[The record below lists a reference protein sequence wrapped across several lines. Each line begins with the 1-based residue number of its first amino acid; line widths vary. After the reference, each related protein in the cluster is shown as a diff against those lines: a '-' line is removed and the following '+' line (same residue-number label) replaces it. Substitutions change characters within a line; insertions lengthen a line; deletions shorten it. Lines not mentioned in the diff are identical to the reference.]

1 MELDESWALDGDRTL
16 DIQDF
21 IAGGQNDAF
30 EYIRQDPLSSRE
42 AISGAVFKHKEQ
54 SYPFD
59 PLYEDLSISELA
71 VKILPGLRRPLRF
84 VYGGTILNPET
95 ITGKLS
101 KTAVVQV
108 LEAPEGQSQ
117 SHKAQKDNP
126 QISKEVQIEKEEK
139 KEKEEIRRSSE
150 GQVETV
156 ENRPNSTRDEAVQ
169 TGTGNDS
176 LDIQQGFGL
185 FMSFA
190 EDDEIALAR
199 LCHHG
204 TFLLESTRAKV
215 SDDALLEREFWH
227 LRANPQLIEQRS
239 GLSSIGLDFK
249 PNPFENRNPIHLFLA
264 FIFSFAL
271 PVIGIILVHCI
282 AIDKLLQRPVKTVSI
297 IGLAVS
303 MAFILFKGLSGFALS
318 PLNFILPLYLQ

>member
-54 SYPFD
+54 TYPFD
-59 PLYEDLSISELA
+59 PRYEDLSISELA
-71 VKILPGLRRPLRF
+71 VKFLPELRRPLRF

-95 ITGKLS
+95 ISGKLL
-101 KTAVVQV
+101 KTAVVQI
-108 LEAPEGQSQ
+108 LEAPEGQTQ
-117 SHKAQKDNP
+117 SHKVSKDNP
-126 QISKEVQIEKEEK
+126 QILKEAQIEKE
-139 KEKEEIRRSSE
+139 EKEEIRRSSE
-150 GQVETV
+150 SQVETA
-156 ENRPNSTRDEAVQ
+156 ENRPNLARDETVQ
-169 TGTGNDS
+169 TRTENDS
-176 LDIQQGFGL
+176 IDIQQGFGL
-185 FMSFA
+185 FTSFA

-204 TFLLESTRAKV
+204 AFLLESIRAKV

-249 PNPFENRNPIHLFLA
+249 TNPFENRNPIQLLLA

-271 PVIGIILVHCI
+271 PVIGTILVHCFT
-282 AIDKLLQRPVKTVSI
+282 IDKLLQRPVKTVSI
-297 IGLAVS
+297 IGLVAS
-303 MAFILFKGLSGFALS
+303 MVFILFKGLMGFELS